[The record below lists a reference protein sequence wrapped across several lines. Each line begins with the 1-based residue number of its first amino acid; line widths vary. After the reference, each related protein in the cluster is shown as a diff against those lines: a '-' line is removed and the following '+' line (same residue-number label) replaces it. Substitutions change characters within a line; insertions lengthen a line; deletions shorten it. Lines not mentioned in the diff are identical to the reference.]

1 MVNYFG
7 YTFRRMECRVGKMN
21 KQGNVAVSDPGM
33 TRSVQRALLLLEEI
47 SRDPNGIG
55 VSDLGLRAELPVSTV
70 HRLLAT
76 LMASGFVVQ
85 DAENGRYRVGL
96 RAFEVGN
103 AFLRQVDLAGVARPA
118 MRELRTEL
126 NESVNLAVRDG
137 FGAVYIDHVDS
148 DQMLKLFTRT
158 GSRVQLYCTGVG
170 KVVLADLPPEDVET
184 YIQTTTFTPRTPHT
198 VVDPD
203 MLRSQLDRVRA
214 RGFAIDDEEFELGVR
229 CVAAPIRD
237 HSGSTV
243 AALSVSGPAQ
253 RITRNSVFP
262 IAQSV
267 SAMAQNISSQLGY
280 LPNNNP
286 SDTPTSSDAGKL

>member
-1 MVNYFG
+1 MSKDG
-7 YTFRRMECRVGKMN
+7 
-21 KQGNVAVSDPGM
+21 QVAVSDPGM

-47 SRDPNGIG
+47 SYEPSGVG
-55 VSDLGLRAELPVSTV
+55 VSDLSLRADLPVSTV

-85 DAENGRYRVGL
+85 NPDNGRYRVGL

-118 MRELRTEL
+118 LRELSSQV

-137 FGAVYIDHVDS
+137 FAAVYIDNVES

-170 KVVLADLPPEDVET
+170 KVMLAGMPADDIET
-184 YIQTTTFTPRTPHT
+184 YISTTDFVPRTPNT

-203 MLRSQLDRVRA
+203 MLRSQLERIVA
-214 RGFAIDDEEFELGVR
+214 RGFGIDDEEFELGVR
-229 CVAAPIRD
+229 CVAAPIHD
-237 HSGSTV
+237 HSGATI

-253 RITRNSVFP
+253 RISRASLFP
-262 IAQSV
+262 IANRV
-267 SAMAQNISSQLGY
+267 ATTAQNISSQLGY
-280 LPNNNP
+280 LRNGAAVDP
-286 SDTPTSSDAGKL
+286 SADDKL